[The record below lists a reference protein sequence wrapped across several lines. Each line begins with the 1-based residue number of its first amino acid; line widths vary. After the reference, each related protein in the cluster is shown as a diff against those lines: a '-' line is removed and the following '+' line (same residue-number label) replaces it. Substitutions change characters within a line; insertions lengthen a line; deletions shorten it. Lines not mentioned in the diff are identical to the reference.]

1 MTNARAT
8 EQDRTAPAR
17 PRKRKPLDLA
27 ATIKLMREMEAGPRA
42 AAAPTD
48 PVKAPP
54 SLGLVVGGNQPHPAP
69 QQNADPEPEPEP
81 ETASDFSRTVQ
92 SLKDLF
98 SRKKRR
104 TGSAKPDTAKP

>member
-27 ATIKLMREMEAGPRA
+27 ATIKLMREMEAGPRGA
-42 AAAPTD
+42 AALTD

-69 QQNADPEPEPEP
+69 QQNADPEPEPE
-81 ETASDFSRTVQ
+81 TASDFARTVQ
-92 SLKDLF
+92 SLKDMF

-104 TGSAKPDTAKP
+104 TGSAKPATAKP